1 MISSI
6 GVDLEIGW
14 KRVMWGE
21 KIGEVVSCFV
31 NCSITPWADPAA
43 GDFGMSQKA

>member
-14 KRVMWGE
+14 KRVMWGG
-21 KIGEVVSCFV
+21 KMGEVVSCFV
-31 NCSITPWADPAA
+31 NCSITPWAESEA
-43 GDFGMSQKA
+43 GDLGISQKA

>member
-14 KRVMWGE
+14 KRVIWGE

-31 NCSITPWADPAA
+31 NCSITPRADSEA
-43 GDFGMSQKA
+43 GDLGISQKA